1 MNLVLHVRRHNT
13 SHICINDFIST
24 GILKDSSQSLFS
36 YNTSSDFFSY
46 YDPTFIPAF
55 TPQFNNS
62 ELEEQ
67 AKVACKGDTE
77 CLFDIAATGRMEI
90 GMATLEQQVIIE
102 NAREITKPSQ

>member
-1 MNLVLHVRRHNT
+1 M
-13 SHICINDFIST
+13 SI
-24 GILKDSSQSLFS
+24 GIVNDSSQSLFS
-36 YNTSSDFFSY
+36 YDSSSDFFSF
-46 YDPTFIPAF
+46 YDPTFTPTF
-55 TPQFNNS
+55 NPQFNNS

-67 AKVACKGDTE
+67 AKQVCQGDTE